1 MSNAAMA
8 PKTFSRQLS
17 DASKVSAR
25 RSNPYAPPCA
35 YDGSSLSQKE
45 VEPLL
50 LLLLPLRLV
59 MFAAKARHCQLRRKQ
74 FRPVQKRVFDAM
86 RFEPK

>member
-8 PKTFSRQLS
+8 LKTLSRQLS
-17 DASKVSAR
+17 DASSVSAR

-50 LLLLPLRLV
+50 LLLPLRLV
-59 MFAAKARHCQLRRKQ
+59 TLAAKARHCQLRRKQ